1 MLKPVSH
8 QALLVVVSASLY
20 ACGTPSL
27 EEGTAPEYS
36 SSEQSLTS
44 YLTFTRNIST
54 GDTVFTNTVGSGPA
68 PYTYYWQTTET
79 QSWSGN
85 VYVSGWYQGS
95 NPEHFYCP
103 RAPIR
108 GEEYLWSLRVEAY
121 AVDAN
126 GVASPVVYKTLPCS
140 IPW

>member
-1 MLKPVSH
+1 MLKLVSR
-8 QALLVVVSASLY
+8 QALLIVVSASLY
-20 ACGTPSL
+20 ACGAPPL
-27 EEGTAPEYS
+27 EEGTAPEYG

-44 YLTFTRNIST
+44 YLTFTRDIGS
-54 GDTVFTNTVGSGPA
+54 GDTWFTNNVSNGPS

-85 VYVSGWYQGS
+85 VYVSGWYVGAVTEDF
-95 NPEHFYCP
+95 NCP

-140 IPW
+140 VPR